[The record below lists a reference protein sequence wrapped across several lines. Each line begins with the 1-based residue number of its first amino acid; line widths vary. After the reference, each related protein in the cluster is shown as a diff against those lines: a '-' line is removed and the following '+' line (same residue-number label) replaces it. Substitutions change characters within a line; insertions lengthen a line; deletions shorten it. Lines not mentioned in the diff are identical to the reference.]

1 MTTDMS
7 TQTSPQTLTPPP
19 ESPDM
24 DYPGNLFVVSA
35 PSGTGKS
42 TLVKAL
48 LELESRLQ
56 VSVSHT
62 TRPPRGQEQD
72 GREYWFVSKDQFQA
86 MIDHGDFFEH
96 AEVHGNHYG
105 TSRKAIEARIQHGED
120 VVLEIDWQGALQIKK
135 IFPNAVLIFILPPSY
150 EELLQRLNRRG
161 EDTQE
166 VIDLRMKNAR
176 IEVSQAQFFDFIVVN
191 ALFESA
197 LFDLKAIV
205 HSQRLK
211 YAAQRRNKSVVF
223 RALNLV

>member
-1 MTTDMS
+1 MADNVSNQPTVA
-7 TQTSPQTLTPPP
+7 
-19 ESPDM
+19 DM

-42 TLVKAL
+42 SLVNAL
-48 LELESRLQ
+48 LEVESRLQ

-62 TRPPRGQEQD
+62 TRPPRGQEQH
-72 GREYWFVSKDQFQA
+72 GREYWFTSKDEFQS
-86 MIDHGDFFEH
+86 MVERGDFFEH

-105 TSRKAIEARIQHGED
+105 TSRHAIEERIQHGED
-120 VVLEIDWQGALQIKK
+120 VVLEIDWQGALQIKQ
-135 IFPNAVLIFILPPSY
+135 IFPNAILIFILPPSY

-161 EDTQE
+161 EDSQD
-166 VIDLRMKNAR
+166 VIDLRMKNAK
-176 IEVSQAQFFDFIVVN
+176 IEVAQAQFFDFVVIN

-197 LFDLKAIV
+197 LFDLKSIV

-211 YAAQRRNKSVVF
+211 YSAQRRNKSAVF

>member
-1 MTTDMS
+1 MADMS
-7 TQTSPQTLTPPP
+7 VQTSSVSTGA
-19 ESPDM
+19 PDM

-62 TRPPRGQEQD
+62 TRSPRGQEQD
-72 GREYWFVSKDQFQA
+72 GREYWFVSKEQFQA

-161 EDTQE
+161 EDTQD